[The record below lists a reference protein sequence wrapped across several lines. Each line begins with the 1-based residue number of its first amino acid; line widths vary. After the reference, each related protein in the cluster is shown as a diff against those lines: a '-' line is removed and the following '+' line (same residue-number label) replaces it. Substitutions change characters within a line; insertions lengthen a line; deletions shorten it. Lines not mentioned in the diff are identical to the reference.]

1 MEARK
6 DFSKSERME
15 YALRLAE
22 IERLKAEERQASAQF
37 GGGGN
42 VSTTEGKVR
51 DIVAAK
57 TGRNLTSGE
66 SMILYLK
73 NSVLEVVIHIAKK
86 NTSMKINLHS
96 LQRILRIGMKGD
108 CLPIKAEFKI
118 INRNK
123 CKGK

>member
-15 YALRLAE
+15 YALKLAK
-22 IERLKAEERQASAQF
+22 IERLKAEERMKSGKADPTQTFAQ
-37 GGGGN
+37 GERG
-42 VSTTEGKVR
+42 EVR

-86 NTSMKINLHS
+86 NTSMKINLHFP
-96 LQRILRIGMKGD
+96 QKILRIGMRVD
-108 CLPIKAEFKI
+108 CLLIKRISK
-118 INRNK
+118 
-123 CKGK
+123 